1 MPVFTAVSRLRSRGG
16 REMAKRTRNLAMAA
30 VAAVVVGTPS
40 LSAAADAMSVSPAM
54 PASHVRSSKPEL
66 VSLIQQ
72 AGERSATF
80 RGLIETINGSD
91 GIVFVEEGDC
101 GHGVRACFVSV
112 AAAGSYRYM
121 RVVVDT
127 RKADWDLMGSI
138 GHELRH
144 TIEVIGAPN
153 VRDNASKYFF
163 YEQIGMHGT
172 ATARETSAAV
182 DAGNTVRDEVRR
194 FNRQ

>member
-1 MPVFTAVSRLRSRGG
+1 
-16 REMAKRTRNLAMAA
+16 MAKGTRNLAMAA
-30 VAAVVVGTPS
+30 AAVAVLGTPS
-40 LSAAADAMSVSPAM
+40 LSTAADAMPGASAVSS
-54 PASHVRSSKPEL
+54 SHVRSTNPGL
-66 VSLIQQ
+66 VTLIQQ

-80 RGLIETINGSD
+80 RRLLDTIEASD
-91 GIVFVEEGDC
+91 SIVFVEAGAC

-112 AAAGSYRYM
+112 SAAGTHRYM

-144 TIEVIGAPN
+144 TIEIIGAPN
-153 VRDNASKYFF
+153 VRDDASRQLF
-163 YEQIGMHGT
+163 YLQAGTHGT
-172 ATARETSAAV
+172 ATARETQVAV

-194 FNRQ
+194 FNRQRSE

>member
-1 MPVFTAVSRLRSRGG
+1 
-16 REMAKRTRNLAMAA
+16 MAKRTRNLAMATVA
-30 VAAVVVGTPS
+30 VAAVLGMPV
-40 LSAAADAMSVSPAM
+40 LSAAADALPGNQPVPGR
-54 PASHVRSSKPEL
+54 HVRSSN
-66 VSLIQQ
+66 SDLIALIDR

-80 RGLIETINGSD
+80 RSLVDTINGSD
-91 GIVFVEEGDC
+91 SIVFVEPGKC

-112 AAAGSYRYM
+112 TAVDSHRYM
-121 RVVVDT
+121 RVVVDI

-153 VRDNASKYFF
+153 VRSNASKFF
-163 YEQIGMHGT
+163 LYQQIGTLGT
-172 ATARETSAAV
+172 PTARETQAAV

-194 FNRQ
+194 FNRQQSE

>member
-1 MPVFTAVSRLRSRGG
+1 MANTA
-16 REMAKRTRNLAMAA
+16 RNLVVAA
-30 VAAVVVGTPS
+30 VAAAVLATPG
-40 LSAAADAMSVSPAM
+40 LSEAADALPGVESALGR
-54 PASHVRSSKPEL
+54 HVRSSN
-66 VSLIQQ
+66 SDLIALIDQ

-80 RGLIETINGSD
+80 RGLLDTINASD
-91 GIVFVEEGDC
+91 SIVFVEAGDC

-112 AAAGSYRYM
+112 NAAGLHRYM

-144 TIEVIGAPN
+144 TIEIIGAPN
-153 VRDNASKYFF
+153 VRDDASKQLF
-163 YEQIGMHGT
+163 YLQAGT
-172 ATARETSAAV
+172 RGTSTARETQAAV

-194 FNRQ
+194 FNRLRSK